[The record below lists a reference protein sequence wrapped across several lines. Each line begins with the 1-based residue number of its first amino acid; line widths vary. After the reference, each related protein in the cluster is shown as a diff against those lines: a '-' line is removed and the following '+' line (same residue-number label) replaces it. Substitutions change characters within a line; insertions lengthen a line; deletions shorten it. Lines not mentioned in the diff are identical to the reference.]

1 MTISVLGIGWVTKGG
16 YGCVR
21 NGQCQSHED
30 TEAASALSKRD
41 IFSHPFKNFGRLDA
55 LSKSVAYAVALALR
69 DAGIDYSPQHKRHIG
84 IVGTSR
90 EGSLR
95 TDVEYFRDYVRSGR
109 TLSRAN
115 LFIYTLPSS
124 PLGEAAIHFGFLGPL
139 LYAASGSGSMRP
151 ILDMACGMIE
161 GGEADAMLAGAADED
176 EAVFLALGRAGAL
189 PALCAIEQARAALA
203 APSAIAGMVR
213 HFSPAFFKKG
223 LT

>member
-1 MTISVLGIGWVTKGG
+1 MTISVLGIGWISKEG
-16 YGCVR
+16 YGCIR
-21 NGQCQSHED
+21 NGQCQHFEGN
-30 TEAASALSKRD
+30 EAASVLSKRE

-55 LSKSVAYAVALALR
+55 VSKSVAYAVALAMR
-69 DAGIDYSPQHKRHIG
+69 DAAMDYTPQKKRHIG

-139 LYAASGSGSMRP
+139 LYAASGNGSMHP
-151 ILDMACGMIE
+151 ILDMASGMIE
-161 GGEADAMLAGAADED
+161 GGEADAMLAGAADEE
-176 EAVFLALGRAGAL
+176 EAVFLALGRAGAI
-189 PALCAIEQARAALA
+189 PALCSIEQAQAALA
-203 APSAIAGMVR
+203 APAAIADRVR
-213 HFSPAFFKKG
+213 HFSPALLRKA
-223 LT
+223 

>member
-1 MTISVLGIGWVTKGG
+1 MTISVLGIGWISKEG
-16 YGCVR
+16 YGCIR
-21 NGQCQSHED
+21 NGQRQHFEGN
-30 TEAASALSKRD
+30 EAASVLSKRE

-55 LSKSVAYAVALALR
+55 VSKSVAYAVALAMR
-69 DAGIDYSPQHKRHIG
+69 DAAIDYTPQKKRHIG

-139 LYAASGSGSMRP
+139 LYAASGNGSMRP
-151 ILDMACGMIE
+151 ILDMASGMIE
-161 GGEADAMLAGAADED
+161 GGEADAMLAGAAGEE
-176 EAVFLALGRAGAL
+176 EAVFLALGRAGAI
-189 PALCAIEQARAALA
+189 PALCSIEQARAALA
-203 APSAIAGMVR
+203 APAAIADMVR
-213 HFSPAFFKKG
+213 HFSPAFLRKA
-223 LT
+223 